1 MINKYFLLALFLIA
15 SSTSGIVNAQE
26 PTPVEAAKALATMKN
41 ISVEDALNIINK
53 DEKIADIVAMVRQN
67 LRGKVA
73 GVYAEYTPKFTLV
86 VRIKGQENL
95 ATKAIKTFAG
105 NSVPIRFETGQDN
118 AVEELVQ
125 AYDSKTELIKAILP
139 TVQGIGINEETGK
152 IVISVL
158 EQDNQKIGVQEQ
170 INKLIGHPV
179 DIVVQNEPTTN
190 ANLRGGAKISS
201 PSSYCTTGFVV
212 KNTTGATGIA
222 TSAHCEGMNTYTD
235 YAGNTIPLNLI
246 PNTELYTSRQ
256 DVEIH
261 TGSKSGVAQF
271 YGASKSLPIT
281 VTGRVSR
288 ASTYAN
294 MPVCHRGMTTGYS
307 CGLVEN
313 TNYKPVYK
321 DACGKNNEPCDSTWV
336 TVRPDSKKSLACF
349 QGDSGGFVFTAD
361 SNKAVGLLKA
371 TSAAGKAAGQCN
383 FFIYMSLDYLP
394 AGWSVLYGT

>member
-179 DIVVQNEPTTN
+179 DIVVQNEPTWF
-190 ANLRGGAKISS
+190 K
-201 PSSYCTTGFVV
+201 
-212 KNTTGATGIA
+212 
-222 TSAHCEGMNTYTD
+222 MNQRRMLT
-235 YAGNTIPLNLI
+235 
-246 PNTELYTSRQ
+246 
-256 DVEIH
+256 
-261 TGSKSGVAQF
+261 
-271 YGASKSLPIT
+271 
-281 VTGRVSR
+281 
-288 ASTYAN
+288 
-294 MPVCHRGMTTGYS
+294 
-307 CGLVEN
+307 
-313 TNYKPVYK
+313 
-321 DACGKNNEPCDSTWV
+321 
-336 TVRPDSKKSLACF
+336 
-349 QGDSGGFVFTAD
+349 
-361 SNKAVGLLKA
+361 
-371 TSAAGKAAGQCN
+371 
-383 FFIYMSLDYLP
+383 
-394 AGWSVLYGT
+394 

>member
-1 MINKYFLLALFLIA
+1 MSEYIGSLRIIYMINKYFLLALFLIA

-158 EQDNQKIGVQEQ
+158 EQDNQKLEY
-170 INKLIGHPV
+170 K
-179 DIVVQNEPTTN
+179 
-190 ANLRGGAKISS
+190 
-201 PSSYCTTGFVV
+201 
-212 KNTTGATGIA
+212 
-222 TSAHCEGMNTYTD
+222 
-235 YAGNTIPLNLI
+235 
-246 PNTELYTSRQ
+246 
-256 DVEIH
+256 
-261 TGSKSGVAQF
+261 SK
-271 YGASKSLPIT
+271 
-281 VTGRVSR
+281 
-288 ASTYAN
+288 
-294 MPVCHRGMTTGYS
+294 
-307 CGLVEN
+307 
-313 TNYKPVYK
+313 
-321 DACGKNNEPCDSTWV
+321 
-336 TVRPDSKKSLACF
+336 
-349 QGDSGGFVFTAD
+349 
-361 SNKAVGLLKA
+361 
-371 TSAAGKAAGQCN
+371 
-383 FFIYMSLDYLP
+383 
-394 AGWSVLYGT
+394 